1 MFLAKVTLF
10 LSFGS
15 QWERLKVEKDMG
27 MDLKLMLQTAEFSS
41 DVIKSGATHCQNL
54 AQLLLGISFAIVNI

>member
-1 MFLAKVTLF
+1 MRACRFFYFLPKQMFLAKVTLF

-41 DVIKSGATHCQNL
+41 PDDAT
-54 AQLLLGISFAIVNI
+54 